1 MARLVYIKENT
12 SSKLLLLGILEA
24 GERVRYT
31 VTARDFAA
39 LGSPVRNTELDES
52 VLSAIKY
59 SDEYVRAKRRA
70 LRLLALG
77 DNSEKNLTLKLLRG
91 GIRPEIAADVAREM
105 VSLGYIDESRQLE
118 RLVAYEANAALRG
131 PNKII
136 PKLVS
141 RGYSAGEVRR
151 VILELSESGEIDFSR
166 SARELIKKKLPDDAT
181 REQRRALL
189 YKNGYKI
196 SLD

>member
-39 LGSPVRNTELDES
+39 LGSPLRNTELDEPM
-52 VLSAIKY
+52 LSAIKY

-91 GIRPEIAADVAREM
+91 GIRQEIAADVAREM